1 METQKALKLTG
12 IKKVLKLTD
21 MKTQETKTYILS
33 TTGNYLILPNLTLVQ
48 EGYET
53 PRGNYD
59 SVWLT
64 TEPIN
69 LEKAWET
76 IDQLIQRF
84 TKYNYIGDDDYYDYL
99 PDLFNQYLQLAYQKS
114 PEDYQK
120 AWKQITENPTIK
132 EWYSEDP
139 SIKALIKT
147 LYSEDPENPL
157 QVFLDTPE
165 EIREDLSTLL

>member
-1 METQKALKLTG
+1 METK
-12 IKKVLKLTD
+12 
-21 MKTQETKTYILS
+21 ETKKAYILS

-48 EGYET
+48 EGLV
-53 PRGNYD
+53 NYD

-84 TKYNYIGDDDYYDYL
+84 TKCNYIGDDDYYDYL

-114 PEDYQK
+114 LEDYQK

-139 SIKALIKT
+139 ENLI
-147 LYSEDPENPL
+147 

-165 EIREDLSTLL
+165 EIRKALQPFINL